1 MVPTYWGFQNGLFC
15 ASAAVAS
22 NLMQKLSLWERIK
35 VPQIQ
40 RQFLWEMAQQELAR
54 LFNIDSNQTSF
65 KF

>member
-40 RQFLWEMAQQELAR
+40 RQFLWEMSQQELAGK
-54 LFNIDSNQTSF
+54 TV
-65 KF
+65 